1 MECLRII
8 SGSDHFVVFDTKK
21 PEQVFIPLLNA
32 WHLLRLMK
40 LRILQVIP
48 YFTPAWYYGG
58 PVAVA
63 YNISKELVK
72 RGHEVTVYTTDT
84 LDTKNRIKCKEETI
98 DGIKVKRF
106 RNLSGSLIHH
116 YNIFLSLGM
125 LYGIK
130 KDLND
135 FDIIHMH
142 EYRTI
147 QNVIVHHY
155 AKKHGIPYVFQVHGA
170 IPKIAAKQRLKYV
183 YDTIWG
189 HKLLKDALKVI
200 ALTETEVEQYKS
212 VGLSKDKIEVVP
224 NGVDLAEFE
233 SLPERGE
240 FRSKYGLGSD
250 EKVILYLGRIHKTK
264 GIDLL
269 VKVFASLTKEMDS
282 VRLAIVGP
290 DGGYLSALIK
300 LTTDMGVSDKVVFTG
315 PIYERNKLEAYVDAD
330 VFVTPSFYGFP
341 VTFVEAC
348 ACGIPIITTQAGHKL
363 NWLDGQAGF
372 VVSHSEEHLN
382 NAIWHMLSSE
392 KMPYLNR
399 LCWTIFVVARKS
411 YSVDEGSFRLS

>member
-1 MECLRII
+1 
-8 SGSDHFVVFDTKK
+8 
-21 PEQVFIPLLNA
+21 
-32 WHLLRLMK
+32 MK
-40 LRILQVIP
+40 ILQVIP
-48 YFTPAWYYGG
+48 YFVPAWYYGG

-84 LDTKNRIKCKEETI
+84 LDTKNRIKGREEII
-98 DGIKVKRF
+98 DGIKIKRF
-106 RNLSGSLIHH
+106 RNLSNTLASKHSTCLP
-116 YNIFLSLGM
+116 LGM
-125 LYGIK
+125 L
-130 KDLND
+130 LETRRALWS

-155 AKKHGIPYVFQVHGA
+155 AKKHGIPYVLQAHGTMYRVA
-170 IPKIAAKQRLKYV
+170 PKWELKRI
-183 YDTIWG
+183 YDAIWG
-189 HKLLKDALKVI
+189 YKLLKDALKVI
-200 ALTETEVEQYKS
+200 ALNETEVEQYKS
-212 VGLSKDKIEVVP
+212 VGLSKDKIKLVP

-233 SLPERGE
+233 NLPERGE
-240 FRSKYGLGSD
+240 FRSEYGLGSD

-269 VKVFASLTKEMDS
+269 VKAFASLTKEMDG

-300 LTTDMGVSDKVVFTG
+300 LATDMGVSDKVVFTG

-348 ACGIPIITTQAGHKL
+348 ACGIPIITTENGDKL
-363 NWLDGQAGF
+363 SWIHNQTG
-372 VVSHSEEHLN
+372 
-382 NAIWHMLSSE
+382 
-392 KMPYLNR
+392 Y
-399 LCWTIFVVARKS
+399 VVA
-411 YSVDEGSFRLS
+411 YDENQLKDAMAKLLTSRGIAEKFRENAKKLVRQRFTWSRITEELEQLYLEARAMR

>member
-48 YFTPAWYYGG
+48 YFPPAWYYGG

-63 YNISKELVK
+63 YNISRELVK

-116 YNIFLSLGM
+116 YNIFLSPGM
-125 LYGIK
+125 LSGIK

-135 FDIIHMH
+135 FDIIHMQ
-142 EYRTI
+142 EYRSV
-147 QNVIVHHY
+147 QNIIVHHY
-155 AKKHGIPYVFQVHGA
+155 AARYGIPYVIQAHGSLA
-170 IPKIAAKQRLKYV
+170 RRITKPNLKKM
-183 YDTIWG
+183 YDNLWG
-189 HKLLKDALKVI
+189 YRILKGASRVI
-200 ALTETEVEQYKS
+200 ALNETEVRQYKS
-212 VGLSKDKIEVVP
+212 MGIIEDKIEIVP

-269 VKVFASLTKEMDS
+269 VKVFACRV
-282 VRLAIVGP
+282 VR
-290 DGGYLSALIK
+290 
-300 LTTDMGVSDKVVFTG
+300 FT
-315 PIYERNKLEAYVDAD
+315 
-330 VFVTPSFYGFP
+330 
-341 VTFVEAC
+341 
-348 ACGIPIITTQAGHKL
+348 AG
-363 NWLDGQAGF
+363 
-372 VVSHSEEHLN
+372 
-382 NAIWHMLSSE
+382 
-392 KMPYLNR
+392 
-399 LCWTIFVVARKS
+399 
-411 YSVDEGSFRLS
+411 